1 MHQWYALQVRT
12 NRERAVAEALTSKG
26 LENFLPRY
34 TVRRQWKDRIH
45 ETEAPLFPSYVFCRF
60 DPGTRLPIL
69 TTPNV
74 LSVVSY
80 GAEPAAVDEGEIV
93 SIRAAIARGGK
104 VEPWTYSTI
113 GQVVQIER
121 GPLAGMSG
129 VLVAVK
135 SSLRIV
141 LSISLIQRSVAAEID
156 ASMIAC
162 PLGHFAT
169 PRPYCTD
176 KTPVSG

>member
-12 NRERAVAEALTSKG
+12 NRERVVADTLTSKG
-26 LENFLPRY
+26 LETFLPCY

-45 ETEAPLFPSYVFCRF
+45 ETEAPLFSGYSFCRF
-60 DPGTRLPIL
+60 DPVARLPIL
-69 TTPNV
+69 TTPGV
-74 LSVVSY
+74 VSIVSY
-80 GAEPAAVDEGEIV
+80 GSEPAAIDEGEIV
-93 SIRAAIARGGK
+93 AIRAAISRRGN
-104 VEPWTYSTI
+104 VEPWAHPTL

-129 VLVAVK
+129 VLVSVK

-156 ASMIAC
+156 ASMIAR
-162 PLGHFAT
+162 PPGNTAA
-169 PRPYCTD
+169 PRPHCTD
-176 KTPVSG
+176 NSPLSP